1 MTASL
6 PPGVSPDV
14 DAAVAMQ
21 EHFPGAA
28 TAPTGDGALDPAAVD
43 AAVEAL
49 HASAAASDGRLL
61 EPITAATIG
70 DAVVLR
76 VPLAGEVT
84 DPEAD
89 AALAHL
95 RDEALPAAFAQVE
108 DADIAVTGK
117 TALPHDFTEQ
127 LSARAP
133 WVVAF
138 TLLLAFALL
147 AITFRSWAIPL
158 ASIALNL
165 LSIGAACGAL
175 AWVFQGGH
183 LEGPLGFTSY
193 GGVVSWI
200 PLFMF
205 IILFGLSMDYHI
217 FVLSR
222 VAERRRAGDANREA
236 IVGGVAASAGVVSS
250 AALIMTGVFSVFV
263 MLSAIEYKMLG
274 LGMALAILIDA
285 TVVRGVLLPATMSLM
300 GGRAWGGAVH
310 TGG

>member
-1 MTASL
+1 
-6 PPGVSPDV
+6 
-14 DAAVAMQ
+14 MQ
-21 EHFPGAA
+21 QHFPGSA
-28 TAPTGDGALDPAAVD
+28 TSARVVITPDGDDPLDPSVIDTAV
-43 AAVEAL
+43 ARL
-49 HASAAASDGRLL
+49 HDEAAASDGRLL
-61 EPITAATIG
+61 EPITTTSLG
-70 DAVVLR
+70 DALVIR
-76 VPLAGEVT
+76 VPLAGDTT

-95 RDEALPAAFAQVE
+95 RDHALPVAFGPTDTQTV
-108 DADIAVTGK
+108 VTGK

-127 LSARAP
+127 LTTRTP
-133 WVVAF
+133 WVIGF
-138 TLLLAFALL
+138 ILLLAFVLL
-147 AITFRSWAIPL
+147 AITFRSWALPL

-175 AWVFQGGH
+175 AWVFQDGH
-183 LEGPLGFTSY
+183 LEGLLGFTSY

-222 VAERRRAGDANREA
+222 VTERRRAGATGPDA
-236 IVGGVAASAGVVSS
+236 IVGGIAASAGVVSS

-263 MLSAIEYKMLG
+263 TLSAIEYKMLG

-285 TVVRGVLLPATMSLM
+285 TIVRGVLLPAALALL
-300 GGRAWGGAVH
+300 GDRAWNRAALRP
-310 TGG
+310 